1 MNLSTCIIQIQKGI
15 NYMSGIKIITGLE
28 DVLIA
33 FKKGSNYG
41 ENYIFDIAKTAI
53 SSTNKKTEYIN
64 TVTRKI
70 VANDKIE
77 DIDLELEIY
86 SINTTALARLQGAVI
101 DANGGYIIRKDN
113 KSSRCAVSL
122 VRTDNFGNREF
133 ITYYNCLVTLNTLD
147 AETTGEN
154 VNVQAYKLSVKC
166 LGDNGNMQYFVREED
181 LPGGSNFID
190 NFYNRVYI
198 P

>member
-1 MNLSTCIIQIQKGI
+1 
-15 NYMSGIKIITGLE
+15 MSDIKIITGLE
-28 DVLIA
+28 DILIA
-33 FKKGSNYG
+33 FKEGSNYG
-41 ENYIFDIAKTAI
+41 ENYIFDTAKTATAV
-53 SSTNKKTEYIN
+53 TNRATQYIN
-64 TVTRKI
+64 TRSGKKEV
-70 VANDKIE
+70 NNKIE

-86 SINTTALARLQGAVI
+86 SINTTSLARLQGAVI

-133 ITYYNCLVTLNTLD
+133 ITYYNCLVTLDTLE

-166 LGDNGNMQYFVREED
+166 LGDNGNMQYLVREED
-181 LPGGSNFID
+181 LPIGSNFID